1 MIGHACWVTRWLQPG
16 DGPALRTAYIEV
28 VAVEPELRRRSV
40 GSAVMERVRQE
51 IQSYELSGLW
61 PDHPEFYAWL
71 GWDMWRG
78 PLAIRTDDEVQDTPD
93 DKVMVLRTPFTPEI
107 DFDARL
113 TAEWRPREVW

>member
-1 MIGHACWVTRWLQPG
+1 MPAGLRGGYNPAMDLRSGPHILRSWLWN
-16 DGPALRTAYIEV
+16 
-28 VAVEPELRRRSV
+28 PELRRRSV

-61 PDHPEFYAWL
+61 PDHPEFYARL